1 MSFDASTVMPVA
13 FGAAPA
19 PPPTTTLFAAS
30 AADDAMELAPEKYG
44 MPPLVPEGV
53 SVSVPL
59 DVTGDPEMV
68 KMLLDADRPTLE
80 TEPAGNVHVF
90 VAVQSFSTFDVVLKY
105 CSPTVQAAGSEAC
118 LRAGMVWP
126 AFVKS
131 TTAEG
136 AVITPPVPTCA
147 HSA

>member
-1 MSFDASTVMPVA
+1 MSFEASTVTPVA

-19 PPPTTTLFAAS
+19 PPPTNTLFAVS
-30 AADDAMELAPEKYG
+30 VADDARELAPEKYG

-68 KMLLDADRPTLE
+68 KTLLALDKPTLD
-80 TEPAGNVHVF
+80 TEPAGSVHVF

-105 CSPTVQAAGSEAC
+105 CSPTVHVAGSEAS

-136 AVITPPVPTCA
+136 AATTPPVLT
-147 HSA
+147 